1 MTVDVTSRLHEQSE
15 LIMTLKSRADS
26 EMERRK
32 QAECK
37 LVNELNKSNDLQQQ
51 LLECQQRVSDAEINN
66 RVLRSTLNDL
76 SYELFS
82 KTLSKNTNTD
92 LTRRDTSVQ
101 TGDEFCQSKVVSVE
115 ASNTRS
121 FKQYLWKFRELKQE
135 NNKLLQL
142 TNEMRSIYTQNLKTI
157 QNRLNCLTDLISTV
171 CSSYLKVNQAY
182 HNDDV
187 KWRNERQNLSL
198 HLENEKHLTEEIR
211 IKLNIM
217 EAEKKKI
224 EKTINKL
231 KEQRE
236 NEMKEFNANK
246 QIKRLK
252 EELDIS
258 KLQTE
263 QMRQDFEAYKIYT
276 KELLDNERTLNK
288 ELRRSYH

>member
-1 MTVDVTSRLHEQSE
+1 MLT
-15 LIMTLKSRADS
+15 IY
-26 EMERRK
+26 
-32 QAECK
+32 
-37 LVNELNKSNDLQQQ
+37 
-51 LLECQQRVSDAEINN
+51 RVSDAEVNN

-76 SYELFS
+76 SYELLS
-82 KTLSKNTNTD
+82 KTLGKNSNTES
-92 LTRRDTSVQ
+92 TRRDTSVQ
-101 TGDEFCQSKVVSVE
+101 TGNEFCQSKVVSVE
-115 ASNTRS
+115 ASDTKCC
-121 FKQYLWKFRELKQE
+121 KQYLWKFRELKKD
-135 NNKLLQL
+135 NNKLLQR

-157 QNRLNCLTDLISTV
+157 QNHLNCLTDLILTV

-187 KWRNERQNLSL
+187 KWRNEIQNLSL

-224 EKTINKL
+224 ESTINKL

-236 NEMKEFNANK
+236 NEMEEFNANK

-263 QMRQDFEAYKIYT
+263 QIRQDFEAYKIYT
-276 KELLDNERTLNK
+276 KELLDNEKRLNK
-288 ELRRSYH
+288 ELRKSYH

>member
-1 MTVDVTSRLHEQSE
+1 MPTEASNFNND
-15 LIMTLKSRADS
+15 IMLTFY
-26 EMERRK
+26 
-32 QAECK
+32 
-37 LVNELNKSNDLQQQ
+37 
-51 LLECQQRVSDAEINN
+51 RVSDAEINN

-224 EKTINKL
+224 EKAINKL

>member
-1 MTVDVTSRLHEQSE
+1 M
-15 LIMTLKSRADS
+15 
-26 EMERRK
+26 
-32 QAECK
+32 
-37 LVNELNKSNDLQQQ
+37 
-51 LLECQQRVSDAEINN
+51 
-66 RVLRSTLNDL
+66 
-76 SYELFS
+76 
-82 KTLSKNTNTD
+82 
-92 LTRRDTSVQ
+92 
-101 TGDEFCQSKVVSVE
+101 
-115 ASNTRS
+115 
-121 FKQYLWKFRELKQE
+121 
-135 NNKLLQL
+135 
-142 TNEMRSIYTQNLKTI
+142 TNEMRSIYTQNFKTI

-187 KWRNERQNLSL
+187 KWRNERQNLSS
-198 HLENEKHLTEEIR
+198 HLENEKHLNEEIR

-224 EKTINKL
+224 ENDINKL

-263 QMRQDFEAYKIYT
+263 QMRQV
-276 KELLDNERTLNK
+276 
-288 ELRRSYH
+288 

>member
-1 MTVDVTSRLHEQSE
+1 MPTEASNFNND
-15 LIMTLKSRADS
+15 IMLTFY
-26 EMERRK
+26 
-32 QAECK
+32 
-37 LVNELNKSNDLQQQ
+37 
-51 LLECQQRVSDAEINN
+51 RVSDAEVNN

-142 TNEMRSIYTQNLKTI
+142 TTEMRSIYTQNLKTI

-171 CSSYLKVNQAY
+171 CSSYLEVNQAY
-182 HNDDV
+182 HNEDV

-224 EKTINKL
+224 EKAINKL

-276 KELLDNERTLNK
+276 KELLDNERRLNK
-288 ELRRSYH
+288 ELRKSYH

>member
-32 QAECK
+32 QAEATAFGMPT
-37 LVNELNKSNDLQQQ
+37 EASNFNNDIMLTFY
-51 LLECQQRVSDAEINN
+51 RVSDAEINN

>member
-1 MTVDVTSRLHEQSE
+1 MAVDVTSRLHEQSE
-15 LIMTLKSRADS
+15 LIMTLKSRADF

-32 QAECK
+32 EAECK
-37 LVNELNKSNDLQQQ
+37 LLNELNKSHDLQQQ
-51 LLECQQRVSDAEINN
+51 LLECQQRVSDAENNN

-76 SYELFS
+76 SYELLS
-82 KTLSKNTNTD
+82 KTLNKNTNTD

-101 TGDEFCQSKVVSVE
+101 TGDEFRQSKVVSVE

-121 FKQYLWKFRELKQE
+121 SNQYLWKFRELKKE

-142 TNEMRSIYTQNLKTI
+142 TNEMRSIYTQNFKTI

-187 KWRNERQNLSL
+187 KWRNERQNLSS
-198 HLENEKHLTEEIR
+198 HLENEKHLNEEIR

-224 EKTINKL
+224 ENDINKL

-236 NEMKEFNANK
+236 NEMKEFNVNK

-276 KELLDNERTLNK
+276 KELLDNERRLNK
-288 ELRRSYH
+288 ELRKSYH

>member
-37 LVNELNKSNDLQQQ
+37 LLNELNKNHDLQQQ
-51 LLECQQRVSDAEINN
+51 LLEYQQRVSDAEVNN

-76 SYELFS
+76 SYELLS
-82 KTLSKNTNTD
+82 KTLGKNSNTES
-92 LTRRDTSVQ
+92 TRRDTSVQ
-101 TGDEFCQSKVVSVE
+101 TGNEFCQSKVVSVE
-115 ASNTRS
+115 ASDTKCC
-121 FKQYLWKFRELKQE
+121 KQYLWKFRELKKD
-135 NNKLLQL
+135 NNKLLQR

-157 QNRLNCLTDLISTV
+157 QNHLNCLTDLILTV

-187 KWRNERQNLSL
+187 KWRNEIQNLSL

-224 EKTINKL
+224 ESTINKL

-236 NEMKEFNANK
+236 NEMEEFNANK

-263 QMRQDFEAYKIYT
+263 QIRQWFIIIIKSRDCCVKLCTY
-276 KELLDNERTLNK
+276 
-288 ELRRSYH
+288 